1 MHTDYHF
8 GDLIFYFVRFLTGLM
23 NNSNFYGIALLC
35 CVALLVFF
43 SFISFR
49 SLNELQCNY
58 YVSIHAC
65 VRQQMVFFLF
75 SKMKWNNRNIF
86 MIISV
91 FLLYKVFL
99 LKAKQKSHCD
109 TACER
114 MWINVRKGKMPP
126 IVRRNI
132 RSHTDMHSP
141 YAAVVENTHTNKW
154 LNCFE
159 ICAHLTKERKKVTT
173 NYLWQ

>member
-1 MHTDYHF
+1 
-8 GDLIFYFVRFLTGLM
+8 M

-35 CVALLVFF
+35 CVVLCVFF

-65 VRQQMVFFLF
+65 VRQQMVFFYLF
-75 SKMKWNNRNIF
+75 SKMKWNNRNKF
-86 MIISV
+86 MIIL

-114 MWINVRKGKMPP
+114 MWINVRKGENATNCTTQHTHTNTE
-126 IVRRNI
+126 IHSRNI
-132 RSHTDMHSP
+132 EYT
-141 YAAVVENTHTNKW
+141 NTNKW

-159 ICAHLTKERKKVTT
+159 ICAHLTKERKWLRITCSSSTT
-173 NYLWQ
+173 LVIHTHIHKRIKTMP

>member
-1 MHTDYHF
+1 M
-8 GDLIFYFVRFLTGLM
+8 
-23 NNSNFYGIALLC
+23 LC
-35 CVALLVFF
+35 CVVLCVCF

-65 VRQQMVFFLF
+65 VRQQMVFFYLF
-75 SKMKWNNRNIF
+75 SKMKWNNRNKF
-86 MIISV
+86 MIIL

-132 RSHTDMHSP
+132 RTQTHRHIHSRNI
-141 YAAVVENTHTNKW
+141 ENTNTNKW

-159 ICAHLTKERKKVTT
+159 ICAHLTKERKWLRITCSSSTT
-173 NYLWQ
+173 LVIHTHIHKRIKTMP